1 MSKYVVIDLEMCNVP
16 KGFRRNAFGYSKELI
31 QIGAVLLDEK
41 FDITD
46 TFVTLVKPEYGL
58 VDSYIENLTGIS
70 REDTNNAPSTIEAIN
85 SFLEWLPE
93 DAILVS
99 WSDND
104 EHQLRKEIKGK
115 NINIDRLNSLF
126 DNWIDCQAT
135 FGEKMGVNKCYKLS
149 EALIIAD
156 ICPDDGEHDALV
168 DARNTAYLFA
178 KMQRENDLVLNQYI
192 VSEEDAQA
200 GFNPFAEL
208 FANLKI
214 AV

>member
-1 MSKYVVIDLEMCNVP
+1 MSKYVVIDLEMCKVP
-16 KGFRRNAFGYSKELI
+16 KGFRRNTFGYSKELI
-31 QIGAVLLDEK
+31 QIGAVLLDET

-70 REDTNNAPSTIEAIN
+70 REDTNNAPNTIEAIN

-115 NINIDRLNSLF
+115 NINIERLNSLLN
-126 DNWIDCQAT
+126 NWVDCQIT
-135 FGEKMGVNKCYKLS
+135 
-149 EALIIAD
+149 
-156 ICPDDGEHDALV
+156 
-168 DARNTAYLFA
+168 
-178 KMQRENDLVLNQYI
+178 
-192 VSEEDAQA
+192 
-200 GFNPFAEL
+200 
-208 FANLKI
+208 
-214 AV
+214 